1 MEGNNAS
8 IISKQMHHITSGN
21 EKTQKQG
28 KIPNCKLTCMWNK
41 FTVRGGKQEGKQYE
55 RRQKLVED
63 GMNHLF

>member
-41 FTVRGGKQEGKQYE
+41 FTVRGGK
-55 RRQKLVED
+55 
-63 GMNHLF
+63 